1 MNVNI
6 SSNFPANSTTTDS
19 DAISHEALIK
29 TFAILSINV
38 VWLLNSKRYRR
49 YFRRFQTFTFLKY
62 YSLKGDS
69 VNLSLKEHLRRA
81 EQLVNRGTHGKLRV
95 GVSAGMHV

>member
-38 VWLLNSKRYRR
+38 VWLLDALLRQFPHLSNSCE
-49 YFRRFQTFTFLKY
+49 
-62 YSLKGDS
+62 
-69 VNLSLKEHLRRA
+69 N
-81 EQLVNRGTHGKLRV
+81 
-95 GVSAGMHV
+95 